1 MTTPRPTAPD
11 PGDAPG
17 APDESA
23 KVQVEARG
31 EEKVPDVRSG
41 GHASGAPRS
50 LTEAEA
56 HWQEHESSGAAWD
69 SRESI

>member
-1 MTTPRPTAPD
+1 MGRATVQAE
-11 PGDAPG
+11 APG
-17 APDESA
+17 GES
-23 KVQVEARG
+23 
-31 EEKVPDVRSG
+31 VPDVRSG

-50 LTEAEA
+50 LIEAEA

>member
-1 MTTPRPTAPD
+1 MTTPRPTPTPSAPD
-11 PGDAPG
+11 PAAAPTATDDG
-17 APDESA
+17 GGP
-23 KVQVEARG
+23 
-31 EEKVPDVRSG
+31 PDVRSG
-41 GHASGAPRS
+41 GHASDAPRS